1 MKHLLATACL
11 ALALAG
17 CGSLTPAS
25 TVYTARATFV
35 GGLEL
40 ATNYG
45 ALPKCVPAGPAICH
59 DAGIL
64 KTIQKSAHVADA
76 ALDTA
81 EEVARNPAF
90 GKDAASSALI
100 AADGAVKAFRNV
112 TDALRVR

>member
-1 MKHLLATACL
+1 MRTLILATAALLL
-11 ALALAG
+11 AA
-17 CGSLTPAS
+17 CGSLNTPAS

-45 ALPKCVPAGPAICH
+45 ALPKCVPAGPQICH